1 MFWVIRWTNR
11 AGEDQSIVVE
21 AKSRVVAETI
31 ALKRDI
37 PVVFI
42 GEADDADV
50 DAARAAKRLWRS
62 TPHASRRMCF
72 GRPVAARQLA
82 CLMLCGVWTI
92 GVLLQSS
99 GVLALSPPLPM

>member
-1 MFWVIRWTNR
+1 MFWVIRWTNA

-37 PVVFI
+37 PVVFM

-50 DAARAAKRLWRS
+50 AAASEAKRLWRS
-62 TPHASRRMCF
+62 TPQTGRRTCF
-72 GRPVAARQLA
+72 GRPVAGRQLA
-82 CLMLCGVWTI
+82 CLMLCGLWTI
-92 GVLLQSS
+92 GVLLQTG
-99 GVLALSPPLPM
+99 GVLPTLIRLPL